1 MNEKLNVMIT
11 KLKLSKYN
19 NENFLISENTELI
32 QRKLNDL
39 VAEKFSI
46 CKKNLNS
53 IQEIS
58 KKEEFNV
65 KINEYGK
72 IEVNSTPLQGKEKQH
87 KFLLNNFYKC
97 SQKFADA
104 ETLHIGKINIIHK
117 FVDVAFTKCA
127 YNNCEQLV
135 INGNSEERI
144 NSCLKE
150 CFEYDINNKK
160 ASLELIND
168 EYLKYI
174 SKVEKF

>member
-1 MNEKLNVMIT
+1 MNEKLNVLIT

-19 NENFLISENTELI
+19 NEEFLISQHTGLL
-32 QRKLNDL
+32 QKKLNDL
-39 VAEKFSI
+39 VIEKFAN
-46 CKKNLNS
+46 CKKNLDY
-53 IQEIS
+53 IKEIS
-58 KKEEFNV
+58 KKEDFNV
-65 KINEYGK
+65 NINEFGK
-72 IEVNSTPLQGKEKQH
+72 IEIKSTPLQGKEKNH
-87 KFLLNNFYKC
+87 KLLLNNFYKC

-104 ETLHIGKINIIHK
+104 ETAHIGKIDILYK
-117 FVDVAFTKCA
+117 FVDLAFNKCA
-127 YNNCEQLV
+127 YKNCEKLV
-135 INGNSEERI
+135 IQNKPEEEI